1 MEPTNQPGQWLKLPA
16 AMAPMSPRM
25 CATRLQDRLRVSG
38 HLEPSG
44 QLALDFVT
52 IKMSGGALL
61 DQPCLDGSIWLD
73 GLSNIRF
80 ERMVAAHPQTI
91 FCLAEPGRS
100 CK

>member
-1 MEPTNQPGQWLKLPA
+1 
-16 AMAPMSPRM
+16 MAQTPCSHGPNVT
-25 CATRLQDRLRVSG
+25 ADVLYKTARLRVSG

-44 QLALDFVT
+44 AIWTACSGFCYDQNV
-52 IKMSGGALL
+52 GGALL

-80 ERMVAAHPQTI
+80 ERMMAAHPQTI
-91 FCLAEPGRS
+91 FCFAEPGRS